1 MSVVERFNELNKKRE
16 DAEQGLLDILKS
28 DKDIVD
34 IYSKLFKDKD
44 IDSMVFIEEHC
55 GKKPLLKK
63 IIANSQWD
71 FMGGGIFCS
80 SFFFPEERP
89 RYLDLFERLLDRS
102 DRLTHR
108 WFTQISRI
116 SLKVIDELLEYEL
129 FPFTYDILDRYFS
142 CYHNMSL
149 AFTGGYRNILRTLTR
164 ESITEI
170 FITTFLNE
178 KIRDIRPY
186 LLFYEEILSD
196 TEDVCRKIMEIGCV
210 KLAITR
216 FVVLDMFHHVSVLS
230 TAFVISCD

>member
-44 IDSMVFIEEHC
+44 INSMIFIEEYC
-55 GKKPLLKK
+55 GRKPLLKK
-63 IIANSQWD
+63 IITNSQWA
-71 FMGGGIFCS
+71 FMGDGIFCS
-80 SFFFPEERP
+80 SFSEERP

-142 CYHNMSL
+142 CYSNMSL
-149 AFTGGYRNILRTLTR
+149 AFRGGYKNILRTLTR
-164 ESITEI
+164 ESITKI

-178 KIRDIRPY
+178 RVRDIRPN
-186 LLFYEEILSD
+186 LPFYEEILSD
-196 TEDVCRKIMEIGCV
+196 TEDIFRKIMEIGCV
-210 KLAITR
+210 KLALTR

-230 TAFVISCD
+230 TAFAILQD